1 MEEARL
7 RPINPAFWL
16 AFCKTQDDKTL
27 QMAKISFEQV
37 QGILLL
43 TALNDLR
50 TSGKSLDTKAQESC
64 ILESYKTLAALWVQD
79 GSEFQYRCIYP
90 KIVGQLQDSCLN
102 EGKSLLA
109 KAKRI
114 KKELTKVY
122 AYYYAGYS
130 LIIYIYILFLYIHT
144 LGHN

>member
-1 MEEARL
+1 MKLNSSIFQFVVSQSNIYPHPQYPVAVAKIGRRFL
-7 RPINPAFWL
+7 VL

-27 QMAKISFEQV
+27 QMAKLSFEQV

-43 TALNDLR
+43 TALSDLR
-50 TSGKSLDTKAQESC
+50 TSGKSLDTTKAQESC
-64 ILESYKTLAALWVQD
+64 ILESYKSLAALWVQD
-79 GSEFQYRCIYP
+79 GSDFQYRCIYP
-90 KIVGQLQDSCLN
+90 KIVGQLKDSCLN

-122 AYYYAGYS
+122 A
-130 LIIYIYILFLYIHT
+130 
-144 LGHN
+144 